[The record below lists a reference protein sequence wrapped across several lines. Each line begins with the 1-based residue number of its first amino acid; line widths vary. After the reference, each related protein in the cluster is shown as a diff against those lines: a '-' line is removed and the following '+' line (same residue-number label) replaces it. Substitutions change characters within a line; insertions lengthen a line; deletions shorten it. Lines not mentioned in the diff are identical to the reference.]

1 MGERH
6 KTANGSVVS
15 WHRDMRNSSS
25 INRRSPSSPIGRKN
39 HSEITRAHG
48 CLDDGFRLPAGSRIV
63 INISLAS
70 AGVAVGLRVAGD
82 DLYGHESEMEF
93 LTEGDR
99 RPGSQRPRRDRRG
112 DDVGGVVEA
121 VGEIEG
127 ERSGDDDDEQERSEE
142 RRAGK

>member
-1 MGERH
+1 MGKRH

-93 LTEGDR
+93 LTVSIVARKYLPKIR
-99 RPGSQRPRRDRRG
+99 RWLRRRRVGIGSYIGSATWSRHHAITCD
-112 DDVGGVVEA
+112 
-121 VGEIEG
+121 
-127 ERSGDDDDEQERSEE
+127 
-142 RRAGK
+142 